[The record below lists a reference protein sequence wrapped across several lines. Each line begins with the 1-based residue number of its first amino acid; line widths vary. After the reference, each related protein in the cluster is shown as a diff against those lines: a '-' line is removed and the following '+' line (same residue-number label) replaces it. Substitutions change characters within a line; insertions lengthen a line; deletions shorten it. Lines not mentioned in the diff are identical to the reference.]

1 MRDKDLSLAS
11 CHTCGLLVRFT
22 RSGHVHCPRC
32 ASPVHMR
39 KVNSVS
45 NTWALLIAAII
56 MYLPANLLP
65 VMKTT
70 WLGNT
75 QADTIMSG
83 VIYLLHHDW
92 PLAVIVFV
100 ASVMVPLLKILALLY
115 LLISVQRKSHLRNE
129 QRTRL
134 YRVTE
139 LVGRWSMVD
148 VFVVA
153 LMAALVQVGAL
164 ATIEP
169 GGGALAFAAVVIL
182 TMFAAMSFDPRLIWD
197 YYGEQDDIA
206 ERSTRT

>member
-1 MRDKDLSLAS
+1 VRARDLGLAS
-11 CHTCGLLVRFT
+11 CHTCGLLMRLPAA
-22 RSGHVHCPRC
+22 GHAHCPRC
-32 ASPVHMR
+32 GATVHMR
-39 KVNSVS
+39 VPNSIGT
-45 NTWALLIAAII
+45 TWALLSAAMI

-65 VMKTT
+65 VMATT

-83 VIYLLHHDW
+83 VVYLLHHDW

-100 ASVMVPLLKILALLY
+100 ASVLVPLLKMIALLY
-115 LLISVQRKSHLRNE
+115 LLISVQRHSPLRKV
-129 QRTRL
+129 QRARL
-134 YRVTE
+134 YRITE

-148 VFVVA
+148 VFVVS

-182 TMFAAMSFDPRLIWD
+182 TMLAAMSFDARLIWD
-197 YYGEQDDIA
+197 QHGERYGLVEP
-206 ERSTRT
+206 TR

>member
-1 MRDKDLSLAS
+1 MPA
-11 CHTCGLLVRFT
+11 
-22 RSGHVHCPRC
+22 SGHVHCPRC
-32 ASPVHMR
+32 GSPVHLR
-39 KVNSVS
+39 KPNSIGT
-45 NTWALLIAAII
+45 TWALLLAAMI

-65 VMKTT
+65 VMATT
-70 WLGNT
+70 YLGNT

-100 ASVMVPLLKILALLY
+100 ASVLVPLLKILALLY
-115 LLISVQRKSHLRNE
+115 LLISVQRRSPLRKA

-169 GGGALAFAAVVIL
+169 GGGALAFATVVIL
-182 TMFAAMSFDPRLIWD
+182 TMLAAMSFDARLIWD
-197 YYGEQDDIA
+197 QYGETHGIA
-206 ERSTRT
+206 QQPR

>member
-1 MRDKDLSLAS
+1 MRARDLGLAS
-11 CHTCGLLVRFT
+11 CHTCSLLVRLPA
-22 RSGHVHCPRC
+22 SGHVHCPRC
-32 ASPVHMR
+32 GSPVHLR
-39 KVNSVS
+39 KPNSVS
-45 NTWALLIAAII
+45 TTWALLIAAII

-65 VMKTT
+65 VMATT
-70 WLGNT
+70 WLGTT

-100 ASVMVPLLKILALLY
+100 ASVLVPLLKILALLY
-115 LLISVQRKSHLRNE
+115 LLISVQRKSPLRMA

-182 TMFAAMSFDPRLIWD
+182 TMLAAMNFDARLIWD
-197 YYGEQDDIA
+197 QYGEQHGIA
-206 ERSTRT
+206 EHTR

>member
-1 MRDKDLSLAS
+1 MRLPAADHL
-11 CHTCGLLVRFT
+11 
-22 RSGHVHCPRC
+22 HCPRC
-32 ASPVHMR
+32 GSPVHMR
-39 KVNSVS
+39 KPNSIGT
-45 NTWALLIAAII
+45 TWALLIAAII

-65 VMKTT
+65 VMSTT
-70 WLGNT
+70 WLGTT

-100 ASVMVPLLKILALLY
+100 ASVLVPLLKIIALLY
-115 LLISVQRKSHLRNE
+115 LLISVQRHSLLRKA

-169 GGGALAFAAVVIL
+169 GGGALAFASVVIL
-182 TMFAAMSFDPRLIWD
+182 TMLAAMSFDARLIWD
-197 YYGEQDDIA
+197 QHGEPSGLA
-206 ERSTRT
+206 EQH

>member
-1 MRDKDLSLAS
+1 VQARRLGLAS
-11 CHTCGLLVRFT
+11 CHTCALLMRVST
-22 RSGHVHCPRC
+22 AGHVHCPRC
-32 ASPVHMR
+32 GSVVHMR
-39 KVNSVS
+39 KPNSIGT
-45 NTWALLIAAII
+45 TWALLIAAII

-65 VMKTT
+65 VMSTT
-70 WLGNT
+70 WLGTT
-75 QADTIMSG
+75 QSDTIMSG

-100 ASVMVPLLKILALLY
+100 ASILVPLLKMIALLY
-115 LLISVQRKSHLRNE
+115 LLISVQRHSILRKA

-134 YRVTE
+134 YRVME

-148 VFVVA
+148 VFVVS

-182 TMFAAMSFDPRLIWD
+182 TMLAAMSFDARLIWD
-197 YYGEQDDIA
+197 QYGEQDGIA
-206 ERSTRT
+206 EPSR